1 MKVVSRVASAIEA
14 TKKGKNQNNQC
25 ALFKFYTDGYQ
36 TPDNANTKVM
46 MIYFASFHASIMYA
60 NK

>member
-1 MKVVSRVASAIEA
+1 MLKLVFV
-14 TKKGKNQNNQC
+14 KKGKNQNNQY

-46 MIYFASFHASIMYA
+46 MIYIASFHASIMYA

>member
-1 MKVVSRVASAIEA
+1 MNAIA
-14 TKKGKNQNNQC
+14 CFCKKNRITNVHC
-25 ALFKFYTDGYQ
+25 LSFTDRSQ

-46 MIYFASFHASIMYA
+46 MIYFASIHASIMYA